1 MQGITKYITAI
12 NLTGSAYARQV
23 IALYFWVQRQGRLF
37 NALLESLNRI
47 NCIVFGSV
55 HEFLTKVFICYR
67 LENLKT
73 VPVIKLEKHDL
84 FNYHYLP
91 CMIYSGCV

>member
-1 MQGITKYITAI
+1 MKAFTTYVTAI
-12 NLTGSAYARQV
+12 NLTGTAYARQL
-23 IALYFWVQRQGRLF
+23 IALYFWVQRQARMF
-37 NALLESLNRI
+37 NILLQNLHRI
-47 NCIVFGSV
+47 NCIVFGSI
-55 HEFLTKVFICYR
+55 HEFLTEVFICYR
-67 LENLKT
+67 LENMKT